1 MKSQAPP
8 TLPKN
13 KQPFIRILMP
23 VVMVIAVVGMVAAM
37 VLSGMGRSPMAFIF
51 PLMML
56 GSLAMMI
63 SPGGQ
68 DVDEVRRGFHRH
80 LDALSDSLHRARRAQ
95 WERAAVEQPH
105 PQALWTFAGD
115 GAGSRAGDTVGAG
128 DVRIPE
134 PGVVRI
140 GTAVQAPDD
149 PLEIPVDA
157 PPEDLEPVCAT
168 TLRNLAGSYAT
179 IEAPVAVD
187 LREFDCVV
195 VTGEGASGLVRAMQG
210 QAVTRD
216 DSEVRV
222 TGPHDRWLPDEGSV
236 HLRFVHVADGTQD
249 VPVPV
254 SGAVTVVADP
264 ASVAPAWHDLA
275 ADGGL
280 LLHAQDGSLSAWTV
294 DGWRPFA
301 TADTLSDVEL
311 AGLCRARAVA
321 RTSRSVLDVAGGGLR
336 AAIGFSPSPVH
347 LDIRESAQGGIGPH
361 GLCIGAT
368 GSGKSELLRAVVTS
382 FAHQHPPEELNFV
395 LIDFK
400 GGAAFAGM
408 ERLPHTSAVIT
419 NLSEEAVLV
428 DRMQDSLLGELHRRQ
443 ERLRAA
449 GLSTA
454 AEYNRTYPGAM
465 PALFVIVDEFSELL
479 HARPE
484 FAEVFAAIGR
494 LGRSLQIHLLLA
506 SQRLEE
512 GRLRGLESHLSYRIA
527 LRTFSATESRQLIG
541 STAAHELPATPGAAI
556 LSSIGQVRFQA
567 AYVSGPEAPLDS
579 RLVRELGVE
588 PEAAGTTMDL
598 VIDRLAGPNRTP
610 IWLEPLPELL
620 PASAVMGDGAES
632 GGEGTTAATQ
642 AAQAAQPALTVRLGL
657 EDLPFDGVQRPFV
670 LDLRRRHW
678 AVVGQ
683 PGTGKTTLVRSLVVG
698 LALSSPGVGIYVVDP
713 GGSLRDLERLPQVAA
728 VVGADLLP
736 RLLDELEQDDH
747 GNDAPGTTP
756 EGTPGA
762 SRHRVLVVDGLDA
775 VGEEDR
781 RLAALVAAGMER
793 GVHVVVTSLRWTF
806 RPGLRDLLTGAV
818 ELRLTPSESVFR
830 DAQRTLPDHPGR
842 GVSPDGKHLQVAYS
856 DAQDIEH
863 ARKVSAERG
872 EPLRTM
878 RVLPELVYV
887 GDLEEA
893 PDKPGG
899 PGLPV
904 GVGGAR
910 LSTVT
915 WDIGTFPHLT
925 VVGQSRAGAT
935 TTLHTVARAAAAR
948 PGTEV
953 LSTDVRRGLLGAP
966 GYRSVASFTTVL
978 TRWVEELTARVPGE
992 DVELTP
998 ESLRHRS
1005 WWSGTDRVIV
1015 VDDLDQS
1022 ADLASVVDLLVPLL
1036 PHAADI
1042 GLHLVTARRSAL
1054 VGRSAFTPLMQGT
1067 RDRTAWVVL
1076 SAPREDGPVAGQVL
1090 APRPPG
1096 RAVLVQGSAE
1106 EIQVAVSDVGREPV
1120 PDGVHGAGV
1129 VEVGS

>member
-1 MKSQAPP
+1 M
-8 TLPKN
+8 
-13 KQPFIRILMP
+13 
-23 VVMVIAVVGMVAAM
+23 
-37 VLSGMGRSPMAFIF
+37 
-51 PLMML
+51 
-56 GSLAMMI
+56 
-63 SPGGQ
+63 
-68 DVDEVRRGFHRH
+68 
-80 LDALSDSLHRARRAQ
+80 
-95 WERAAVEQPH
+95 
-105 PQALWTFAGD
+105 
-115 GAGSRAGDTVGAG
+115 
-128 DVRIPE
+128 
-134 PGVVRI
+134 
-140 GTAVQAPDD
+140 
-149 PLEIPVDA
+149 DA

-195 VTGEGASGLVRAMQG
+195 VTGEGAPGLVRAMQG
-210 QAVTRD
+210 QAVVRG
-216 DSEVRV
+216 DSAVRV

-236 HLRFVHVADGTQD
+236 HVRFVHVDDPAQD
-249 VPVPV
+249 VPVPL
-254 SGAVTVVADP
+254 SGTVTVVADP
-264 ASVAPAWHDLA
+264 GSVAPAWHELA
-275 ADGGL
+275 AAGGL

-301 TADTLSDVEL
+301 TADGLSDVEL
-311 AGLCRARAVA
+311 AGLCRSRAVA
-321 RTSRSVLDVAGGGLR
+321 RSSRSVLDVAGGGLR

-443 ERLRAA
+443 ERLHAA
-449 GLSTA
+449 GLATA
-454 AEYNRTYPGAM
+454 AEYNRTYPGTM

-541 STAAHELPATPGAAI
+541 STAAYELPSTPGAAI
-556 LSSIGQVRFQA
+556 LSSVGQVRFQA
-567 AYVSGPEAPLDS
+567 AYVSGPESPLDS

-588 PEAAGTTMDL
+588 PESTGTTMEL

-610 IWLEPLPELL
+610 IWLEPLPEQL
-620 PASAVMGDGAES
+620 PASAVMGGDGA
-632 GGEGTTAATQ
+632 TA
-642 AAQAAQPALTVRLGL
+642 PLTVRLGL

-683 PGTGKTTLVRSLVVG
+683 PGTGKTTLVRSLVLG
-698 LALSSPGVGIYVVDP
+698 LALGSPGVGIYVVDP
-713 GGSLRDLERLPQVAA
+713 GGSLRDLGRLPQVAA

-736 RLLDELEQDDH
+736 RLLDELEQDDPA
-747 GNDAPGTTP
+747 DVPW
-756 EGTPGA
+756 A

-806 RPGLRDLLTGAV
+806 RPALRDLLTGAV
-818 ELRLTPSESVFR
+818 ELRLTPSESMFR

-856 DAQDIEH
+856 DAQDVEH
-863 ARKVSAERG
+863 VRKVSADRG
-872 EPLRTM
+872 EHPRSM
-878 RVLPELVYV
+878 RVLPELVHV
-887 GDLEEA
+887 DELGEIT
-893 PDKPGG
+893 GR
-899 PGLPV
+899 GLPV

-910 LSTVT
+910 LATVG
-915 WDIGTFPHLT
+915 WDIDTFPHLT

-935 TTLHTVARAAAAR
+935 TTLHTVTHAATRRAD
-948 PGTEV
+948 TEV
-953 LSTDVRRGLLGAP
+953 LVTDVRRGLLGAP
-966 GYRSVASFTTVL
+966 GYRPVAAFATVL
-978 TRWVEELTARVPGE
+978 ARWVEELTSRIPGE

-998 ESLRHRS
+998 ESLRERS
-1005 WWSGTDRVIV
+1005 WWSGTDRVVV

-1022 ADLASVVDLLVPLL
+1022 ADLAAVVDRLVPLL

-1042 GLHLVTARRSAL
+1042 GLHLVTARRSAV

-1067 RDRTAWVVL
+1067 RDLTAWVLL

-1090 APRPPG
+1090 SPRPPG
-1096 RAVLVQGSAE
+1096 RAVLVQAAPE
-1106 EIQVAVSDVGREPV
+1106 EMQVAVCG
-1120 PDGVHGAGV
+1120 PDATAARADGARDAGDTV
-1129 VEVGS
+1129 DTGDAVDAVDTGDTGEVGA

>member
-13 KQPFIRILMP
+13 KQPFVRILMP
-23 VVMVIAVVGMVAAM
+23 VVMVVAVVGMVAAM

-80 LDALSDSLHRARRAQ
+80 LDALSDSLHRARRDQ
-95 WERAAVEQPH
+95 WERAAVTQPH
-105 PQALWTFAGD
+105 PQALWTFAD
-115 GAGSRAGDTVGAG
+115 AGSTGGREQTH
-128 DVRIPE
+128 DVRHAD

-140 GTAVQAPDD
+140 GTAVQTPDD

-195 VTGEGASGLVRAMQG
+195 VTGEGAPGLVRAMQG
-210 QAVTRD
+210 QLVIGD
-216 DSEVRV
+216 DVGVRV
-222 TGPHDRWLPDEGSV
+222 TGPHDRWLSGDGALHV
-236 HLRFVHVADGTQD
+236 RFVHLDPEGGSTGGE
-249 VPVPV
+249 VPVPL

-264 ASVAPAWHDLA
+264 ASVAPAWHELA
-275 ADGGL
+275 ATGGL
-280 LLHAQDGSLSAWTV
+280 LLHAQDGTLSAWTV
-294 DGWRPFA
+294 DGWRAFA
-301 TADTLSDVEL
+301 TADDLSDVEL
-311 AGLCRARAVA
+311 AALCRSRAVSRA
-321 RTSRSVLDVAGGGLR
+321 SRSVLDVPGGGLR
-336 AAIGFSPSPVH
+336 AAIGFSPAPVH

-382 FAHQHPPEELNFV
+382 FAHQHSPEELNFV

-419 NLSEEAVLV
+419 NLSDEAVLV

-443 ERLRAA
+443 ERLHAA
-449 GLSTA
+449 GLATA
-454 AEYNRTYPGAM
+454 AEYNRAYPGAM

-541 STAAHELPATPGAAI
+541 STAAYELPSTPGSAI

-579 RLVRELGVE
+579 RVVRELGVE
-588 PEAAGTTMDL
+588 PESAGTTMDL
-598 VIDRLAGPNRTP
+598 VIDRLAGPNRMP

-620 PASAVMGDGAES
+620 PASAVMGDP
-632 GGEGTTAATQ
+632 ATSDT
-642 AAQAAQPALTVRLGL
+642 ALTVRLGL

-683 PGTGKTTLVRSLVVG
+683 PGTGKTTLVRSLVLG

-713 GGSLRDLERLPQVAA
+713 AGSLHDLERLPQVAA
-728 VVGADLLP
+728 VVGTELLP
-736 RLLDELEQDDH
+736 RLLDELEQDGPDETV
-747 GNDAPGTTP
+747 G
-756 EGTPGA
+756 
-762 SRHRVLVVDGLDA
+762 RRVLVVDGIDA

-781 RLAALVAAGMER
+781 RLAALVAGGMER

-856 DAQDIEH
+856 DAQDVEH
-863 ARKVSAERG
+863 VRKVSASRG
-872 EPLRTM
+872 ERPRTM
-878 RVLPELVYV
+878 RVLPEVV
-887 GDLEEA
+887 GVGELEEIA
-893 PDKPGG
+893 GAG
-899 PGLPV
+899 IPV
-904 GVGGAR
+904 GVGGPR
-910 LSTVT
+910 LSTVS
-915 WDIGTFPHLT
+915 WDLDTFPHLT
-925 VVGQSRAGAT
+925 VVGQSRAGGT
-935 TTLHTVARAAAAR
+935 TTLHTVAQAAAGR
-948 PGTEV
+948 EETEV
-953 LSTDVRRGLLGAP
+953 LSTDIRRGLLGAP
-966 GYRSVASFTTVL
+966 GYRPTAAFTTVL
-978 TRWVEELTARVPGE
+978 NSWIEELTARIPGE
-992 DVELTP
+992 EVELTP
-998 ESLRHRS
+998 ASLRERS
-1005 WWSGTDRVIV
+1005 WWSGTERVIV

-1022 ADLASVVDLLVPLL
+1022 ADLASVVDQLVPLL

-1054 VGRSAFTPLMQGT
+1054 VGRTAYTALMQGT
-1067 RDRTAWVVL
+1067 RDLTAWVLL
-1076 SAPREDGPVAGQVL
+1076 SAPREDGPVAGHVL
-1090 APRPPG
+1090 SPRPPG
-1096 RAVLVQGSAE
+1096 RGMLVQETAE
-1106 EIQVAVSDVGREPV
+1106 EIQVATVSRA
-1120 PDGVHGAGV
+1120 DGTDGAETAEAV
-1129 VEVGS
+1129 DAVEVGR

>member
-13 KQPFIRILMP
+13 KQPFVRILMP
-23 VVMVIAVVGMVAAM
+23 VVMVVAVVGMVAAM

-80 LDALSDSLHRARRAQ
+80 LDALSDSLHRARRDQ
-95 WERAAVEQPH
+95 WERAAVTQPH
-105 PQALWTFAGD
+105 PQSLWTFAD
-115 GAGSRAGDTVGAG
+115 AGSPGGEQTH
-128 DVRIPE
+128 DVRQVE

-140 GTAVQAPDD
+140 GTAVQTPDD

-179 IEAPVAVD
+179 IDAPVAVD

-195 VTGEGASGLVRAMQG
+195 VTGEGAPGLVRAMQG
-210 QAVTRD
+210 QIVVGD
-216 DSEVRV
+216 DPGVRV
-222 TGPHDRWLPDEGSV
+222 TGPHDRWLSGDGAL
-236 HLRFVHVADGTQD
+236 HARFVHLGGPGGGDQGGDAVGLGGD
-249 VPVPV
+249 VPVPL
-254 SGAVTVVADP
+254 SGAVTVLADP
-264 ASVAPAWHDLA
+264 GSVAPVWHELA
-275 ADGGL
+275 ATGGL
-280 LLHAQDGSLSAWTV
+280 LLHAQDGALSAWTV

-301 TADTLSDVEL
+301 TADELSDVEL
-311 AGLCRARAVA
+311 AAVCRSRSVSRA
-321 RTSRSVLDVAGGGLR
+321 SRSVLDVPGGGLR
-336 AAIGFSPSPVH
+336 AAIGFSPAPVY
-347 LDIRESAQGGIGPH
+347 LDIREAAQGGIGPH

-382 FAHQHPPEELNFV
+382 FAHRHSAEELNFV

-419 NLSEEAVLV
+419 NLSDEAVLV

-443 ERLRAA
+443 ERLHAA
-449 GLSTA
+449 GLATA
-454 AEYNRTYPGAM
+454 AEYNRVYPGTM

-541 STAAHELPATPGAAI
+541 STAAYELPSTPGSAI
-556 LSSIGQVRFQA
+556 LSSIDQVRFQA

-588 PEAAGTTMDL
+588 PESAGTTMDL
-598 VIDRLAGPNRTP
+598 VIDRLEGPNRTP

-620 PASAVMGDGAES
+620 PASAVMGEPD
-632 GGEGTTAATQ
+632 
-642 AAQAAQPALTVRLGL
+642 PPPVALTVRLGL
-657 EDLPFDGVQRPFV
+657 EDLPFDGVQRAFL

-683 PGTGKTTLVRSLVVG
+683 PGTGKTTLVRSLVLG

-713 GGSLRDLERLPQVAA
+713 GGSLHDLGRLPQVAA
-728 VVGADLLP
+728 VVGAELLP
-736 RLLDELEQDDH
+736 RLLDELEQDDP
-747 GNDAPGTTP
+747 D
-756 EGTPGA
+756 GA
-762 SRHRVLVVDGLDA
+762 VGHRVLVVDGLDA
-775 VGEEDR
+775 VGDEDR
-781 RLAALVAAGMER
+781 RLAALVAGGMER

-830 DAQRTLPDHPGR
+830 DAQRILPDHPGR

-856 DAQDIEH
+856 DAQDVEH
-863 ARKVSAERG
+863 VRKVSAARG
-872 EPLRTM
+872 EQSRTM
-878 RVLPELVYV
+878 RVLPEVV
-887 GDLEEA
+887 GAGELDEA
-893 PDKPGG
+893 SGAG
-899 PGLPV
+899 IPV
-904 GVGGAR
+904 GVGGPR
-910 LSTVT
+910 LSTVC
-915 WDIGTFPHLT
+915 WDPDTFPHLT
-925 VVGQSRAGAT
+925 VVGQSRAGGT
-935 TTLHTVARAAAAR
+935 TTLHTVAQGAADRA
-948 PGTEV
+948 GTEV

-966 GYRSVASFTTVL
+966 GYRPVATFITVL
-978 TRWVEELTARVPGE
+978 TRWIEELTARIPGE
-992 DVELTP
+992 EVELTP
-998 ESLRHRS
+998 ESLRERS

-1022 ADLASVVDLLVPLL
+1022 TDLASAVDQLVPLL

-1054 VGRSAFTPLMQGT
+1054 VGRAAYTPLMQGT
-1067 RDRTAWVVL
+1067 RDLTAWILL

-1090 APRPPG
+1090 SPRPPG
-1096 RAVLVQGSAE
+1096 RGVLVQGTVE
-1106 EIQVAVSDVGREPV
+1106 DIQVATVSQV
-1120 PDGVHGAGV
+1120 DGSEAVDA
-1129 VEVGS
+1129 VEVGA

>member
-13 KQPFIRILMP
+13 KQPFVRIVMP
-23 VVMVIAVVGMVAAM
+23 VVMVVAVVGMVAAM

-68 DVDEVRRGFHRH
+68 DVDEIRRGFHRH
-80 LDALSDSLHRARRAQ
+80 LDALSDSLHRTRREQ
-95 WERAAVEQPH
+95 WERTAVARPH
-105 PQALWTFAGD
+105 PQALWTH
-115 GAGSRAGDTVGAG
+115 VGAASGTSSGASSGASDG
-128 DVRIPE
+128 DHGVGVQAD

-168 TLRNLAGSYAT
+168 TLRNLAGRYAT

-195 VTGEGASGLVRAMQG
+195 VTGTGAGGLVRAMQG
-210 QAVTRD
+210 QAVTQA
-216 DSEVRV
+216 SPTVRV
-222 TGPHDRWLPDEGSV
+222 SGPHDRWLPDGGPL
-236 HLRFVHVADGTQD
+236 HLRFVHLGPDAEGAEGAL
-249 VPVPV
+249 PVPV
-254 SGAVTVVADP
+254 SDVVTVVADP
-264 ASVAPAWHDLA
+264 GSVAPSWHDLA
-275 ADGGL
+275 AAGGL
-280 LLHAQDGSLSAWTV
+280 LLHAEDGALSAWTV

-301 TADTLSDVEL
+301 TADELSDVEL
-311 AGLCRARAVA
+311 ATLCRSRAVGSSA
-321 RTSRSVLDVAGGGLR
+321 RSVLDVSGGGLR
-336 AAIGFSPSPVH
+336 AAVGFSPAPVY

-419 NLSEEAVLV
+419 NLSDEAVLV

-443 ERLRAA
+443 ERLHAA
-449 GLSTA
+449 GLATA
-454 AEYNRTYPGAM
+454 AEYNRRYPGTM

-527 LRTFSATESRQLIG
+527 LRTFSASESRQLIG
-541 STAAHELPATPGAAI
+541 STAAYELPSTPGAAM
-556 LSSIGQVRFQA
+556 LSSTGQVRFQA
-567 AYVSGPEAPLDS
+567 AYVSGPEAPLDA
-579 RLVRELGVE
+579 RVVRELGVE
-588 PEAAGTTMDL
+588 PEAAGTTMEL
-598 VIDRLAGPNRTP
+598 VIDRLAGPNRNP
-610 IWLEPLPELL
+610 IWLDPLPELL
-620 PASAVMGDGAES
+620 PASAVMGA
-632 GGEGTTAATQ
+632 TAV
-642 AAQAAQPALTVRLGL
+642 PALTVPLGL
-657 EDLPFDGVQRPFV
+657 EDLPFDGIQRPCV
-670 LDLRRRHW
+670 VDLRRRHW

-683 PGTGKTTLVRSLVVG
+683 PGTGKTTAVRSLVLG

-713 GGSLRDLERLPQVAA
+713 GGSLRDLDRLPQVAA

-736 RLLDELEQDDH
+736 RMLDELEQDDPA
-747 GNDAPGTTP
+747 GADTP
-756 EGTPGA
+756 
-762 SRHRVLVVDGLDA
+762 RHRVLVVDGLDA

-781 RLAALVAAGMER
+781 RLAALVAGGMER

-818 ELRLTPSESVFR
+818 ELRLTPSESMFR

-856 DAQDIEH
+856 DAQDVEH
-863 ARKVSAERG
+863 VRKVSVDRG
-872 EPLRTM
+872 ERPRVM
-878 RVLPELVYV
+878 KVLPELVRV
-887 GDLEEA
+887 GELEHPEGRGVA
-893 PDKPGG
+893 
-899 PGLPV
+899 V
-904 GVGGAR
+904 GVGGPR
-910 LSTVT
+910 LATVC
-915 WDIGTFPHLT
+915 WDMASFPHLT

-935 TTLHTVARAAAAR
+935 TTLRTVAEAAGGR
-948 PGTEV
+948 GGTEV
-953 LSTDVRRGLLGAP
+953 LATDVRRGLLTAP
-966 GYRSVASFTTVL
+966 GYRPAAGFLTVL
-978 TRWVEELTARVPGE
+978 TRWVEELSARIPGE
-992 DVELTP
+992 DLELTP
-998 ESLRHRS
+998 ENLRDRA
-1005 WWSGTDRVIV
+1005 WWTGTERVIV
-1015 VDDLDQS
+1015 VDDIDQS
-1022 ADLASVVDLLVPLL
+1022 AELASAVDLLVPLL

-1042 GLHLVTARRSAL
+1042 GLHLVTSRRSAML
-1054 VGRSAFTPLMQGT
+1054 GRNAYTALMQGT
-1067 RDRTAWVVL
+1067 RDLTAWVLL

-1090 APRPPG
+1090 SLRPPG
-1096 RAVLVQGSAE
+1096 RGALVQGTTE
-1106 EIQVAVSDVGREPV
+1106 EIQVAVADDAVAAEARG
-1120 PDGVHGAGV
+1120 
-1129 VEVGS
+1129 